1 MRIAQKVWLK
11 ERTADSIPFMSAE
24 EKCHLSQLGYA
35 EDEYF
40 FSGTAN
46 VYDEK
51 EDKIPYVICKD
62 APYTSRM
69 MIRRPKDPA
78 KFSSDIYIGL
88 TSKSDVLPALYM
100 YDGERYKDINWSN
113 PMPQRPAPENM
124 EGFRFGFDPR
134 FEYGLFWDMLA
145 DVGKL
150 LKNQIPG
157 NPIKDYGDYKVYL
170 TGWSQSTWYLM
181 RWLKSFAYL
190 PENYDQEPLYDGYVS
205 AGGTDHQAPLKA
217 NKGIF

>member
-1 MRIAQKVWLK
+1 MMGGHNLIIQKVWLK

-78 KFSSDIYIGL
+78 KFSGNVVVEILNATARIDLDRMWVDTWRFFTRNGDIYIGL
-88 TSKSDVLPALYM
+88 TSKSDFLPALDM
-100 YDGERYKDINWSN
+100 YDEER
-113 PMPQRPAPENM
+113 
-124 EGFRFGFDPR
+124 
-134 FEYGLFWDMLA
+134 
-145 DVGKL
+145 
-150 LKNQIPG
+150 
-157 NPIKDYGDYKVYL
+157 
-170 TGWSQSTWYLM
+170 
-181 RWLKSFAYL
+181 
-190 PENYDQEPLYDGYVS
+190 
-205 AGGTDHQAPLKA
+205 
-217 NKGIF
+217 